1 MSDKQYKV
9 IVQNKKAFHNYI
21 IVEKLEVGI
30 VLVGNEVKSIRQ
42 GKVQIRD
49 SFARVINEELWLF
62 NCHIPVYEQA
72 HKIVKI
78 DPVRNRKLLLHKKQL
93 KKWDVKY
100 HKLLMCKPSYDLYI
114 DDKAL
119 NFKKN
124 WQVVLKKKLL

>member
-1 MSDKQYKV
+1 MTQKVLAFDIDGVVCHTLGSDYKNSKP
-9 IVQNKKAFHNYI
+9 NKKAIEKINHLYDKGNKI
-21 IVEKLEVGI
+21 II
-30 VLVGNEVKSIRQ
+30 
-42 GKVQIRD
+42 
-49 SFARVINEELWLF
+49 FTARFMGRSGDKCSRAKKEGLILT
-62 NCHIPVYEQA
+62 
-72 HKIVKI
+72 
-78 DPVRNRKLLLHKKQL
+78 KKQL

>member
-1 MSDKQYKV
+1 MGRSGDKCSRA
-9 IVQNKKAFHNYI
+9 KKEGLI
-21 IVEKLEVGI
+21 LT
-30 VLVGNEVKSIRQ
+30 
-42 GKVQIRD
+42 
-49 SFARVINEELWLF
+49 
-62 NCHIPVYEQA
+62 
-72 HKIVKI
+72 
-78 DPVRNRKLLLHKKQL
+78 KKQL